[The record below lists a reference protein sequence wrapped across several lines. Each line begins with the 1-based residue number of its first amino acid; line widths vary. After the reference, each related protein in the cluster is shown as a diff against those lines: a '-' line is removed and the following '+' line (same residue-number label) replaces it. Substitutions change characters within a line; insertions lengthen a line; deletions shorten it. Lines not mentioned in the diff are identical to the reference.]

1 MIGVGLAV
9 AGPLDDERGYGGGRD
24 GDPRARVLAAL
35 ADAGVVAPGLC
46 HAAVQLLAVSGGS
59 VSLLTEGRYG
69 ATLCVSDEVAA
80 RLEALYLTLGEGPG
94 LDAHHHGRLV
104 GANGTVRNVGVGGTV
119 LGIMPGVQATAVDL
133 ELDRGDALLLYTDGL
148 TEGGGAN
155 PCRRASCRPSCEPS
169 PARPPAAS
177 STPWST
183 PPWPGGGTP

>member
-1 MIGVGLAV
+1 M
-9 AGPLDDERGYGGGRD
+9 
-24 GDPRARVLAAL
+24 
-35 ADAGVVAPGLC
+35 
-46 HAAVQLLAVSGGS
+46 
-59 VSLLTEGRYG
+59 
-69 ATLCVSDEVAA
+69 
-80 RLEALYLTLGEGPG
+80 
-94 LDAHHHGRLV
+94 